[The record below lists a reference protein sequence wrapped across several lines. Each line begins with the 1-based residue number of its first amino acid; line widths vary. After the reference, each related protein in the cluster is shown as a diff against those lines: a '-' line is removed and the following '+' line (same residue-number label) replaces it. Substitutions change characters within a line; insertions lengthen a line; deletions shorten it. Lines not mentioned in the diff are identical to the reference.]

1 MVDVPIALQFV
12 SVSFSYPALD
22 VLEDVS
28 FHFHSGEFIALVG
41 PNGSGKTTLLKL
53 ILGLEQPQ
61 KGVITLLGQNPK
73 KSSSLIGYVPQH
85 ASYDPTFPITV
96 QEVVRMGMVESTGRG
111 QRKQELEQA
120 LWALGQV
127 ELAHLASRSYS
138 DLSGGQRRRVLVARA
153 LCAKPSML
161 ILDEPAANM
170 DKESERRLYATLAN
184 LKGETTIL
192 IVTHDMRQV
201 SDLTDRVFC
210 IDAHKQGKVGRT
222 VVQHALED
230 YEDGTKRILH
240 DVRLSGDQC
249 QKEGLDG

>member
-61 KGVITLLGQNPK
+61 KGAITLLGQNPK

-96 QEVVRMGMVESTGRG
+96 QEVVRMGMWHRQDAVS
-111 QRKQELEQA
+111 
-120 LWALGQV
+120 
-127 ELAHLASRSYS
+127 ASRSWSKPYGLLGKWS
-138 DLSGGQRRRVLVARA
+138 SPIWHPA
-153 LCAKPSML
+153 LTAIS
-161 ILDEPAANM
+161 AAG
-170 DKESERRLYATLAN
+170 SAA
-184 LKGETTIL
+184 
-192 IVTHDMRQV
+192 V
-201 SDLTDRVFC
+201 SW
-210 IDAHKQGKVGRT
+210 
-222 VVQHALED
+222 
-230 YEDGTKRILH
+230 
-240 DVRLSGDQC
+240 
-249 QKEGLDG
+249 

>member
-1 MVDVPIALQFV
+1 MRWRHIASLATAATV
-12 SVSFSYPALD
+12 V
-22 VLEDVS
+22 
-28 FHFHSGEFIALVG
+28 
-41 PNGSGKTTLLKL
+41 
-53 ILGLEQPQ
+53 LGLSVTADAAE
-61 KGVITLLGQNPK
+61 VTLRLASVGNAETTYGQ
-73 KSSSLIGYVPQH
+73 
-85 ASYDPTFPITV
+85 A
-96 QEVVRMGMVESTGRG
+96 QEVL
-111 QRKQELEQA
+111 KQELEQA
-120 LWALGQV
+120 LWALGPV
-127 ELAHLASRSYS
+127 ELAHLASRPYS

-230 YEDGTKRILH
+230 YEDGTKRIRH
-240 DVRLSGDQC
+240 DVHLSGDQC